1 MFFFCFHWFIIS
13 TTKTS
18 SCKLYLSHQNN
29 LTHSQS
35 NPFLLSTIMLPLFL
49 LSCSADASSS
59 QSGNL
64 STNARKRFTLQRLS
78 NTRSLPSGNTV
89 MPLACGIR
97 CSLGVKSSLSSSVL
111 CHLHFVLLPSSVA
124 AGSSSTVSSAWSY
137 FCSLSYHISSCVSV
151 CPIVVVHVS
160 PHDPNSH
167 SG

>member
-1 MFFFCFHWFIIS
+1 MFFFHWFIIS
-13 TTKTS
+13 TTKTPLVS
-18 SCKLYLSHQNN
+18 FTFFTWIIWLTPYQSIFTLYHNA
-29 LTHSQS
+29 T
-35 NPFLLSTIMLPLFL
+35 LFL